1 MPSSRRDFL
10 NTMSTITLGGLTA
23 TLFSS
28 SDLMKIKQRL
38 SSYDHFSPQQ
48 IAEDED
54 FWFVIQQAYTPTS
67 LFINLNN
74 GGVCP
79 QPKVVQESFMHYY
92 KLANQAP
99 AYYMFG
105 EFTRQRESIKKKLAT
120 LSGCPYEEI
129 SLTRNATEALETV
142 LMGLE
147 LKAGDEIITTNQDYP
162 TVMAGMMQ
170 RERRDGIKIVK
181 ISIPTPAEDSAEVV
195 QRFKAAITPKT
206 KLIVVSHIVYLTG
219 QILPIREIC
228 DMAHTSGLEVIVDG
242 AHSFA
247 QLDFKIA
254 DLNCDYFGTSL
265 HKWLNAPFGC
275 GMLWMKKEHI
285 TKVWSLF
292 GSPDDQK
299 DKMSKFEHLG
309 TRNFPAELAI
319 NEAIDF
325 HNGIGI
331 QRKEAR
337 LRYLKSYWANAVVGL
352 PKLKFNTSLK
362 EGFSCSLCN
371 FHIEGMTAEAMHKT
385 LMDEHKIFT
394 TMIKHEEFEGVRV
407 TPHLYT
413 KLSDLDRLVEA
424 IQKMVA

>member
-170 RERRDGIKIVK
+170 RERRDRIKIVK

>member
-1 MPSSRRDFL
+1 
-10 NTMSTITLGGLTA
+10 MSTITLGGLTA

-170 RERRDGIKIVK
+170 RERRDRIKIVK

>member
-195 QRFKAAITPKT
+195 RRFKAAITPKT

>member
-1 MPSSRRDFL
+1 
-10 NTMSTITLGGLTA
+10 MSTITLGGLTA